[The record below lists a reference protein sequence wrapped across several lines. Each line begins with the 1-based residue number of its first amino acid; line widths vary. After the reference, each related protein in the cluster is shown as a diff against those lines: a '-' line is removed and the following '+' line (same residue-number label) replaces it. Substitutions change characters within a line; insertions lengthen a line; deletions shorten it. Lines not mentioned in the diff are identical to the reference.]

1 MRRRTFLGS
10 GIATLSLAALSPR
23 RLYAAQDLPAVSRTG
38 KAITLPA
45 SDIADL
51 RARLRGMLLSA
62 GDAGYDAA
70 RRIWNG
76 AFDRKPAL
84 IAHCAGAADVMRTVE
99 FVRAHGGVPIMAH
112 PVPARAQN
120 LDPFRLSEL
129 LPELKRHGLAG
140 IECYYGEYDANTV
153 RHLVSLANRLSLIPA
168 GGSDFHGPNMGAGLG
183 STGLPTQS
191 LARLRAARI

>member
-1 MRRRTFLGS
+1 RTRPEWCVLRRTAMRRRTFLGS

-99 FVRAHGGVPIMAH
+99 FARAHD
-112 PVPARAQN
+112 
-120 LDPFRLSEL
+120 L
-129 LPELKRHGLAG
+129 
-140 IECYYGEYDANTV
+140 
-153 RHLVSLANRLSLIPA
+153 LVSVRGGGHSISGQSVCEGGLMVSLEEMRGIRIDP
-168 GGSDFHGPNMGAGLG
+168 
-183 STGLPTQS
+183 Q
-191 LARLRAARI
+191 ARI

>member
-62 GDAGYDAA
+62 GDVGYDTA

-84 IAHCAGAADVMRTVE
+84 IAHCAGAADVMVTLP
-99 FVRAHGGVPIMAH
+99 RARGNSTPHV
-112 PVPARAQN
+112 
-120 LDPFRLSEL
+120 S
-129 LPELKRHGLAG
+129 
-140 IECYYGEYDANTV
+140 ANTT
-153 RHLVSLANRLSLIPA
+153 SA
-168 GGSDFHGPNMGAGLG
+168 
-183 STGLPTQS
+183 PTMS
-191 LARLRAARI
+191 RISGVGRRSQ